1 MNKRKIFVLSIGFTI
16 ILITFIAIVIVFV
29 YAFKSASDLDKKIVG
44 PVVFFLY
51 FPLVWEELSLLR
63 SVYKFMF
70 FSPNIPTKICYIFS
84 ALMVLAALIFQVLAF
99 HGVITQDIM
108 PEGYTAASSRF
119 VELILLTEWGTL
131 LVSFVLGSIKIGKI
145 KEQATAN

>member
-16 ILITFIAIVIVFV
+16 ILITFIAIVNFLV
-29 YAFKSASDLDKKIVG
+29 YAFINSSGLDKRMVAPVG
-44 PVVFFLY
+44 FFLY
-51 FPLVWEELSLLR
+51 FPVVWEELLLLR
-63 SVYKFMF
+63 SVYKSIF

-84 ALMVLAALIFQVLAF
+84 ALIVLAALVFQVLAF
-99 HGVITQDIM
+99 KGVITQDIM

-119 VELILLTEWGTL
+119 VELILLTDWGTL

-145 KEQATAN
+145 KEQATDN